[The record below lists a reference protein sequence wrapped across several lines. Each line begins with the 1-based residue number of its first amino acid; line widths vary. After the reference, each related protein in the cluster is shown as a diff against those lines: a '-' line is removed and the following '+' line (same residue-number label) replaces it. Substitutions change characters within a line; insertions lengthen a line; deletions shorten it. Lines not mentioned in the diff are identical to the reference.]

1 MMRTVAVT
9 GSASGI
15 GAAIRSRLERD
26 GGRIIGVDLRD
37 ADVRADLATPGG
49 RDAAVAAI
57 ERASGGVLDGVVAC
71 AGVGPQVEDRALIVS
86 LNYFGAQRLLDG
98 LRGALAR
105 GTAPAAV
112 AISSNSSTIPTS
124 ESPLVG
130 ACLDGDEET
139 ARRLA
144 ATLFGG
150 QVYGGAKLALTRWL
164 RRRASSSDWAGA
176 GIRLNAVAPGPVQTP
191 LLQAGLDDAVYG
203 PAIRGFPIPTG
214 AFGSPDDVAAA
225 VAFLLGP
232 EARFCCGSVL
242 FVDGGT
248 DALLRPDQ
256 Y

>member
-1 MMRTVAVT
+1 MGTVAIT

-15 GAAIRSRLERD
+15 GAAIRTRLERD
-26 GGRIIGVDLRD
+26 GRRVVGVDLRD
-37 ADVRADLATPGG
+37 AEVQADLATPAG
-49 RDAAVAAI
+49 RDSALAAI
-57 ERASGGVLDGVVAC
+57 ERATGGVLDGAVLC
-71 AGVGPQVEDRALIVS
+71 AGVGPHVADRALIVS

-112 AISSNSSTIPTS
+112 AISSNSSTIPIS
-124 ESPLVG
+124 ESPLVD

-139 ARRLA
+139 ARQLA
-144 ATLFGG
+144 VTLLGQ
-150 QVYGGAKLALTRWL
+150 QVYGGSKLALTRWL
-164 RRRASSSDWAGA
+164 RRRASQPEWAGA

-191 LLQAGLDDAVYG
+191 LLQAGLDDVVYG
-203 PAIRGFPIPTG
+203 PAIRGFPVPTG
-214 AFGSPDDVAAA
+214 AFGTPDDVAAA